1 MNEIATL
8 SKEATEQLRRRQRRR
23 NWILMLVLLAF
34 VAATF
39 VLSFTHVQD
48 ESRAPPA
55 ITVQ

>member
-8 SKEATEQLRRRQRRR
+8 SKEATEQLRRRQRRP

-39 VLSFTHVQD
+39 ELSFTHVQN
-48 ESRAPPA
+48 ESQAPAA